1 MTAQNKE
8 AIPNLGYAGFIMK
21 KTVQPFSLRQQ
32 ITTSV
37 SDLKNTNMVMFINK
51 RLATIRQRLG
61 TNHIPFEILCNPC
74 LKIKPQHKNFEEMR
88 KDVYDMLDKEIQSI
102 KTKDSKGFLKEK
114 RSKSVEE
121 TKKTERKNQNFKPK
135 EPPAKLISSL
145 LHTVLSEE
153 EMLSIYYQFK
163 LKMRK
168 KHYSKDLSPDFIKTM
183 QIFDEEMII
192 KELTD
197 KSQLNVPRLLGIN
210 KDDIKEFIS
219 DECDEKELEKMKKIE
234 EAKQLKNKTRRL
246 SAVDIQNLLN
256 KEDKKKEAQSIQS
269 FNQTRMENM
278 NMEKNKRKKIVMTGQ
293 SFFFK
298 LKEKNDQMEQQ
309 DFQEHLTDIHNT
321 SFF

>member
-1 MTAQNKE
+1 
-8 AIPNLGYAGFIMK
+8 
-21 KTVQPFSLRQQ
+21 
-32 ITTSV
+32 
-37 SDLKNTNMVMFINK
+37 
-51 RLATIRQRLG
+51 
-61 TNHIPFEILCNPC
+61 
-74 LKIKPQHKNFEEMR
+74 
-88 KDVYDMLDKEIQSI
+88 
-102 KTKDSKGFLKEK
+102 
-114 RSKSVEE
+114 
-121 TKKTERKNQNFKPK
+121 
-135 EPPAKLISSL
+135 
-145 LHTVLSEE
+145 
-153 EMLSIYYQFK
+153 
-163 LKMRK
+163 MRK